1 MNQVISTESNATS
14 PAARRNWFKSTAFA
28 ALAIGAGSALA
39 ATAQAS
45 RNSRAVSQFNAQ
57 ALSDRAA
64 IEDTLTRYTTAMDTK
79 DWALLESV
87 FAANAEADF
96 SKVGG
101 PAKPI
106 TSAKEIAGLIKL
118 VLGSLTTQHVW
129 SNALIK
135 LEGDRASV
143 TSYLIAYHW
152 RKDNGMSFVTHGRHV
167 DVFVR
172 EKTTGN
178 WLIQSRELDPIQGVG
193 NRAAVFGG

>member
-1 MNQVISTESNATS
+1 MNQVINTNSNTAN
-14 PAARRNWFKSTAFA
+14 PAARRNWFKSTALA
-28 ALAIGAGSALA
+28 ALAIGAGGALA

-45 RNSRAVSQFNAQ
+45 RNKRAAIQFNAQ

-87 FAANAEADF
+87 FTTDAEADF

-106 TSAKEIAGLIKL
+106 ASAKDIAGLLKL
-118 VLGSLTTQHVW
+118 ALGTLTTQHVW

-152 RKDNGMSFVTHGRHV
+152 RKDNGMAFVTHGRHV

-172 EKTTGN
+172 EKTTGH
-178 WLIQSRELDPIQGVG
+178 WLIQSRALDPIQGVG
-193 NRAAVFGG
+193 DRAAVFGN